1 MCIIFVYENKLG
13 ERAGIFE
20 SENLEIE
27 RPQRRSRKKKMPS
40 M

>member
-1 MCIIFVYENKLG
+1 MYITFVQEYKLG

-27 RPQRRSRKKKMPS
+27 RPQRRRR
-40 M
+40 